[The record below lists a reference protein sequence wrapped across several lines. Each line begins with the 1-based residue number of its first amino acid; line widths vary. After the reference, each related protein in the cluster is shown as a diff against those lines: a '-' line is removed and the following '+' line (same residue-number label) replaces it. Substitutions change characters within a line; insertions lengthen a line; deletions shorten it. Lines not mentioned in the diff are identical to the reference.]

1 MNPHLTMKR
10 NFLSVLVITLIVSA
24 IFIFPVK
31 LNAQEN
37 QKQAKDQK
45 TIKLKVVTSD
55 NGKVT
60 VMDTTINSDNP
71 DALKE
76 YEYKMQVMDD
86 QMKVMDDQMKEMEIQ
101 LSGGME
107 GMDIDTIIIN
117 TGDSIRKR
125 IIIHG
130 ARGMGSEGGCD
141 HLKLEGCCPGMPFD
155 FNWNGFDMDDDQV
168 MVAPV
173 FPGQFESILGSI
185 PMGAVKGFKIK
196 EKKGGKRI
204 IIDIDDDY
212 PVMMMQI
219 FNQRVPAPRS
229 ARTPRT
235 IIIEKE
241 VNTPPPPPPPAP
253 GKPEAPKEPSKPEKG

>member
-1 MNPHLTMKR
+1 MNPHCTMKR
-10 NFLSVLVITLIVSA
+10 NFLSVFVITLIVSA

-60 VMDTTINSDNP
+60 VMDTTITSGDP
-71 DALKE
+71 DVLKE

-86 QMKVMDDQMKEMEIQ
+86 QMRAMDDQMKQMEIE
-101 LSGGME
+101 LSGGLE
-107 GMDIDTIIIN
+107 GMDVDTLVIN
-117 TGDSIRKR
+117 TGDSIQKR

-130 ARGMGSEGGCD
+130 GPGIGSAGGCD
-141 HLKLEGCCPGMPFD
+141 HLKLEGCCPGMPFNFD
-155 FNWNGFDMDDDQV
+155 WNGFDMDDDEMMTV
-168 MVAPV
+168 PA

-185 PMGAVKGFKIK
+185 PMGAIKGFKIK

-212 PVMMMQI
+212 PVMMMQN
-219 FNQRVPAPRS
+219 FNQRTQAPRS
-229 ARTPRT
+229 PRPPRT

-241 VNTPPPPPPPAP
+241 VNTPPPPPPSAP
-253 GKPEAPKEPSKPEKG
+253 SKPEPPKESSKPEKG